1 MEIDKRLIEFQWIN
15 DSTVELEGRIR
26 PSYMFDAVIFD
37 GEIISINLYNKEG
50 VLIDTFDEILNSIK
64 LFYND
69 HIKR

>member
-26 PSYMFDAVIFD
+26 PSYIFDAVIFD